1 MLELYAAPPSHF
13 DFDESKL
20 KLGHLCK
27 HKHDWMSTG
36 QSLRRIRGRH
46 CVECQKLRAQ
56 DRISSGERRE
66 FRQKKYNSLRDLGLT
81 TRGTPL
87 LSPVMQAAL
96 LGDEEQRA
104 MLKAIRQ
111 SNGYPSVAKLV
122 MGEQRRYWKENPE
135 AKNQHDRQW
144 GKYIYAWRYKCEPS
158 FRRHECQRNSAKKA
172 RYRGNHT
179 VKLCPGDIDVRFANF
194 DNQCA
199 FCGSSNQL
207 IVEHF
212 IPRSKGGP
220 HAIGNI
226 LPACYSCNMSK
237 FNHDPEEWYRSRP
250 YFSETRWRKILR
262 ALGKARTG
270 IHQLPLL

>member
-1 MLELYAAPPSHF
+1 MIELYAAPLKHF
-13 DFDESKL
+13 SFDESKL

-27 HKHDWMSTG
+27 DKHDWMSTG

-46 CVECQKLRAQ
+46 CVECQRLRAQ
-56 DRISSGERRE
+56 DRINSGERRE

-87 LSPVMQAAL
+87 LSPVMQASL
-96 LGDEEQRA
+96 LADDQTRL
-104 MLKAIRQ
+104 MWLAIRQ
-111 SNGYPSVAKLV
+111 ASRCSSVAKLV
-122 MGEQRRYWKENPE
+122 MNEQRRYWKKNPE

-144 GKYIYAWRYKCEPS
+144 RQYIYAWRYKCEPS
-158 FRRHECQRNSAKKA
+158 FRRHECQRNSA
-172 RYRGNHT
+172 RRVRNSGNHT
-179 VKLCPGDIDVRFANF
+179 VKLCRGDIDARFADFNS
-194 DNQCA
+194 QCV

-207 IVEHF
+207 IIEHF

-237 FNHDPEEWYRSRP
+237 FNHDPEEWYRSRS

-262 ALGKARTG
+262 VLGKANAG
-270 IHQLPLL
+270 VHQLPLL